1 MQNFHTSKKQNFCF
15 LGMKIKYVGDE
26 QGKRSLQMT
35 GLSLMDKTLVVQGA
49 RISFTIWDVGG
60 QLSSLAASNQSY
72 KTQSSLLANRPSIY
86 TLKKI

>member
-1 MQNFHTSKKQNFCF
+1 
-15 LGMKIKYVGDE
+15 
-26 QGKRSLQMT
+26 MT

-72 KTQSSLLANRPSIY
+72 KTQSSSLANRPSIY
-86 TLKKI
+86 TLKKIRKIVFSWVQATTGRRIISRSPARMR